1 MRAYS
6 PQISVDSRLQPD
18 TPASNVYDD
27 ESQVLYLNGF
37 HDKAPEYFRYLV
49 RSKVMFVQILL

>member
-6 PQISVDSRLQPD
+6 PQISVDSQLQPD

-27 ESQVLYLNGF
+27 ESQILYLKSF
-37 HDKAPEYFRYLV
+37 HDKAPEYLRYFV
-49 RSKVMFVQILL
+49 RSKVVLVQILL